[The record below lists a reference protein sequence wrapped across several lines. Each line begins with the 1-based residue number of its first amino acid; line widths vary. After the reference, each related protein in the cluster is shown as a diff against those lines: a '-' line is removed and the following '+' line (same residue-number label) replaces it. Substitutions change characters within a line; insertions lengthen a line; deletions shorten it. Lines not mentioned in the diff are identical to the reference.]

1 MLRYVGAVLLLVTSA
16 IGQMDLTSTARIPLE
31 SVQLLSKLC
40 LSQRESAFGGTWS
53 LSDVGTGTRQYITL
67 TTNSVE
73 MKFIHE
79 EWYHDGRQKVAIAQM
94 IVSVLPD
101 GSASNAACNRIV
113 ESESGEVLESTSSP
127 CADRLVQEML
137 DSMTKRFA
145 DPVK

>member
-16 IGQMDLTSTARIPLE
+16 FGQMDLTSNARIPLR
-31 SVQLLSKLC
+31 SVQMLSKLC
-40 LSQRESAFGGTWS
+40 LTQHDSAVGGTWS
-53 LSDVGTGTRQYITL
+53 LSDVGPVTHQYITL
-67 TTNSVE
+67 TTSSIE

-79 EWYHDGRQKVAIAQM
+79 EWYHDGGQKVAIAQM

-127 CADRLVQEML
+127 CVDRLVQETL
-137 DSMTKRFA
+137 DSMTMHFT